1 MGEKEEQLKKDFIEL
16 MQEKFREIDEE
27 LVKLDAKA
35 DSAADAAKVK
45 AKEKIEELKVERD
58 RLKAKMKE
66 LSETSDAA
74 WDEFKEGLDH
84 SWDALKAGLKNAF
97 SKFKEPKEES
107 EECNGD
113 TEPPTPK

>member
-1 MGEKEEQLKKDFIEL
+1 MGEKEERLKKDFIEL

-35 DSAADAAKVK
+35 DSAAADAKVK

-58 RLKAKMKE
+58 RLKTKMKE

-97 SKFKEPKEES
+97 SKFKKEEEG
-107 EECNGD
+107 EED
-113 TEPPTPK
+113 TEPPQS